1 MTALESCRAYDHPYI
16 SGRVRLRRIDGALKE
31 RMVHG
36 RGRVGVGMGRKLL
49 VGMLLVMVA
58 ITVPLAQAGSAG
70 GLFTPAQART
80 QYDAAK
86 SKAGCT
92 TLAEKTATRGD
103 VALLALGR
111 AAQAYAKDHNISAID
126 EDTLLQAPARTEIVA
141 RAVKLYRKYLQYLG
155 HRMILSRSADCTR
168 SIIAFVNGSGLHI
181 VAEEELAQAASGP
194 LELTPGPGYDYS
206 GASGPG
212 PVDLTDGINHAPDC
226 CTAFFDNP
234 NTLWGW
240 GMTQIAVALMAI
252 GVPAFSTTPTAPMV
266 LGALMLAGKGVMDL
280 ERALE
285 NGAGLGA
292 SSAGDRER

>member
-1 MTALESCRAYDHPYI
+1 
-16 SGRVRLRRIDGALKE
+16 
-31 RMVHG
+31 
-36 RGRVGVGMGRKLL
+36 MGRKLL

-70 GLFTPAQART
+70 GVFTPAQART

-103 VALLALGR
+103 VALLALSR

-126 EDTLLQAPARTEIVA
+126 EDALLQAPSRAEIVA

-155 HRMILSRSADCTR
+155 HRMILSRNADCTR

-181 VAEEELAQAASGP
+181 MAEEELAQAASGP

-226 CTAFFDNP
+226 CSGFFDSP

-240 GMTQIAVALMAI
+240 GMAQVVLGLSILGLPT
-252 GVPAFSTTPTAPMV
+252 FNNTPTYQQVM
-266 LGALMLAGKGVMDL
+266 GALYAGYRGVMDL
-280 ERALE
+280 ERAIE
-285 NGAGLGA
+285 QGAGAGT
-292 SSAGDRER
+292 SAGDRER